1 MNIEALSSQYW
12 ERKAKEARGK
22 AKTMTSAE
30 ARRLM
35 RDVARRYR
43 QMAAIAS
50 KRGTVRRTRTATS
63 ARSSAAPLSG

>member
-1 MNIEALSSQYW
+1 MGIEALPARHW
-12 ERKAKEARGK
+12 ERKASEALDK
-22 AKTMTSAE
+22 ARTMTSAE

-50 KRGTVRRTRTATS
+50 KRSADKATFLLSPTTA
-63 ARSSAAPLSG
+63 AAGG